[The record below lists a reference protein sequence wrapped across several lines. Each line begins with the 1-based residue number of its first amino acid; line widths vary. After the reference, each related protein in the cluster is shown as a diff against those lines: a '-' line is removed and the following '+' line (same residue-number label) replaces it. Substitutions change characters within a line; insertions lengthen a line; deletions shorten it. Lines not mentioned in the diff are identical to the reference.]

1 MHMNHGIR
9 VGKWKRSYLTPSLS
23 LEPLSPHTQLSKQD
37 DHTPTSV
44 LHIRDSK
51 ENELSPSGKAVLALV
66 LTGATLLIIFLST
79 FVFLRRKYGPGYTFW
94 SFVTGTRPEPV
105 RRTARDLTTPD
116 IMESL
121 RKDAMS
127 NQKTQKTTGKA
138 AADLYPISKA
148 CLEQKSEYS
157 IPIGLDTKSPA
168 IPDPPPKPPRPVPK
182 AQTKKKR
189 SHLDQKSAA
198 STTYSIN
205 IDEITKASIPPIP
218 PPPPSPTPSRLSVS
232 TRSSGP
238 LPPSVCQYGQETCSI
253 SDRVI
258 SLPSPPSPLLRNL
271 AIPPPPKALPPRFIY
286 SMHNSTLQPSLSHRS
301 KPEPPSVL
309 PRSTFAVPAPSNTP
323 AHEAQSGGRSGGD
336 KSQESER
343 ARTEHQCTPG
353 VFRQHPGEE
362 VEISEG
368 RRIRSS
374 SLKRLER

>member
-138 AADLYPISKA
+138 AADLYPISKIQSRQRFQTLLLNHPA
-148 CLEQKSEYS
+148 LSPRHKQKKNG
-157 IPIGLDTKSPA
+157 PILTRNQPQA
-168 IPDPPPKPPRPVPK
+168 PRTV
-182 AQTKKKR
+182 
-189 SHLDQKSAA
+189 
-198 STTYSIN
+198 
-205 IDEITKASIPPIP
+205 
-218 PPPPSPTPSRLSVS
+218 
-232 TRSSGP
+232 
-238 LPPSVCQYGQETCSI
+238 
-253 SDRVI
+253 
-258 SLPSPPSPLLRNL
+258 
-271 AIPPPPKALPPRFIY
+271 
-286 SMHNSTLQPSLSHRS
+286 
-301 KPEPPSVL
+301 
-309 PRSTFAVPAPSNTP
+309 
-323 AHEAQSGGRSGGD
+323 
-336 KSQESER
+336 
-343 ARTEHQCTPG
+343 
-353 VFRQHPGEE
+353 
-362 VEISEG
+362 
-368 RRIRSS
+368 
-374 SLKRLER
+374 